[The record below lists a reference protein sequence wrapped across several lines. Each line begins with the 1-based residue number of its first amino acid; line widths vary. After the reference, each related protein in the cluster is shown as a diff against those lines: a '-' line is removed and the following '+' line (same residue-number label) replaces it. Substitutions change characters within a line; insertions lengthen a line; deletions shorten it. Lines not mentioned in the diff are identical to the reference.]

1 MYNYLFA
8 YSCDLY
14 SCIYS
19 FIAKY
24 PEQFANVLCLKNN
37 SLTGERE
44 RVQYDCNFHSSD
56 SKKMKW
62 RQTYQTFERGKFRH
76 IKYFSEAII
85 FCPIISDTCLQT
97 LEQRSK
103 IKIRDQIMWHW
114 Y

>member
-14 SCIYS
+14 SCTYS

-24 PEQFANVLCLKNN
+24 PEQFANVLCLKNK

-56 SKKMKW
+56 SKKMK
-62 RQTYQTFERGKFRH
+62 
-76 IKYFSEAII
+76 
-85 FCPIISDTCLQT
+85 
-97 LEQRSK
+97 
-103 IKIRDQIMWHW
+103 
-114 Y
+114 